1 MDEDHPKPSLAQRV
15 AREAREYA
23 AITLYLYVCL
33 GALLLYKGALLRAEE
48 IGYAPYGRAGNRGKS
63 PGGELA
69 LRAGA

>member
-1 MDEDHPKPSLAQRV
+1 MDEDHPKLNLTQRV
-15 AREAREYA
+15 AREVREYA
-23 AITLYLYVCL
+23 VISLYLYVCL

-48 IGYAPYGRAGNRGKS
+48 ISYAPYGRAGNRGKL